1 MSAPRPPHDQR
12 AIWSQV
18 ARERD
23 RLVAPRYIPLWE
35 RMLDVVGAGP
45 GVRVLDAGCGS
56 GGASAIAARLGVV
69 VTGVDLSDQMIAVCR
84 EKTELTD
91 CTFKVGSLEA
101 LPFEDA
107 SFDAVIAS
115 MVLHFCPSPTR
126 ALQELKR
133 VLVPSG
139 RIAVSSPAS
148 PDLDMAIAF
157 QVAGELCPDEADDIR
172 RMWLFAPAG
181 KLVGILGA
189 AGFRDVAEEFVDL
202 TIGPMPFEDAWALQ
216 KCAAPLRTAVE
227 RVGEE
232 RFLAAYWPRICHC
245 LASGDVITLS
255 FACRIASARR

>member
-1 MSAPRPPHDQR
+1 MSAPQPRHDQKV
-12 AIWSQV
+12 IWSQV

-45 GVRVLDAGCGS
+45 GLRLLDAGCGS
-56 GGASAIAARLGVV
+56 GGACAIAARRGAV

-84 EKTELTD
+84 EKTELTG
-91 CTFKVGSLEA
+91 CTFEVGSLEA
-101 LPFEDA
+101 LALEDA

-115 MVLHFCPSPTR
+115 MVLHFCASSER
-126 ALQELKR
+126 ALRELRR
-133 VLVPSG
+133 VLIPSG

-148 PDLDMAIAF
+148 PDLDLAIAF
-157 QVAGELCPDEADDIR
+157 QVAAELCPDEADDIR

-181 KLVGILGA
+181 KLVGALEA
-189 AGFRDVAEEFVDL
+189 AEFREVAEEFVDL
-202 TIGPMPFEDAWALQ
+202 TIGPMPFEEVWALQ

-227 RVGEE
+227 RVGEG
-232 RFLAAYWPRICHC
+232 RFLAAYRPRIRHC

-255 FACRIASARR
+255 FACRIVSSRR

>member
-1 MSAPRPPHDQR
+1 MCALQPRHDQK
-12 AIWSQV
+12 AIWNEV

-23 RLVAPRYIPLWE
+23 RLVAQRYIPLWE

-45 GVRVLDAGCGS
+45 GMRVLDAGCGS
-56 GGASAIAARLGVV
+56 GGASAIAARRGAIVA
-69 VTGVDLSDQMIAVCR
+69 GVDLSDQMIAICR
-84 EKTELTD
+84 EKTELTG
-91 CTFKVGSLEA
+91 CTFEVGSLEA
-101 LPFEDA
+101 LPLADA

-115 MVLHFCPSPTR
+115 MVIHFCHSPER

-181 KLVGILGA
+181 KLVGILEA
-189 AGFRDVAEEFVDL
+189 AGFREVAEEFVNL
-202 TIGPMPFEDAWALQ
+202 TIGPMPFAEAWALL
-216 KCAAPLRTAVE
+216 KCAAPLRRAVE
-227 RVGEE
+227 RIGEE
-232 RFLAAYWPRICHC
+232 RFLAAYRPRIRHC
-245 LASGDVITLS
+245 LASGDIVTLS
-255 FACRIASARR
+255 FACRIASARC

>member
-1 MSAPRPPHDQR
+1 MSALQPRHDQK
-12 AIWSQV
+12 AIWNQV

-23 RLVAPRYIPLWE
+23 RLIAQWYMPLWE

-45 GVRVLDAGCGS
+45 GTRFLDAGCGS
-56 GGASAIAARLGVV
+56 GGASAIAARRGAI

-84 EKTELTD
+84 EKTELSG
-91 CTFKVGSLEA
+91 CTFEIGSLEA

-115 MVLHFCPSPTR
+115 MVIHFCSPEQ
-126 ALQELKR
+126 ALRELKR
-133 VLVPSG
+133 VLVTSG
-139 RIAVSSPAS
+139 RIAVSSPAR

-157 QVAGELCPDEADDIR
+157 QVAAELCPDEADDIQ

-181 KLVGILGA
+181 KLVGVLKA
-189 AGFRDVAEEFVDL
+189 AEFREVAEEFVDL
-202 TIGPMPFEDAWALQ
+202 TIGPMPFEEVWALQ

-232 RFLAAYWPRICHC
+232 RFLAAYRPRIRHC
-245 LASGDVITLS
+245 LASGDIVTLS
-255 FACRIASARR
+255 FACRIASARL